1 MAEILLADLEAEDAV
16 LGAMLINE
24 SAIDV
29 AGDMLEAEDFYR
41 PGNGTLFGALCDL
54 RSADVDVDV
63 VTLGAKL
70 EAGGLKFDRD
80 RLFELRDKCPTAT
93 SVKDYATIVASRG
106 RMQRLRTAAL
116 QCAHEIEHAVD
127 VDEAADVVERLMLA
141 ASERRSRSTGV
152 NMGDALEAAAKELAE
167 RARGGV
173 SHAHILSGIG
183 LIDHVGGL
191 ERGGLHILG
200 ARTSTGKTSLALQIA
215 TNVALNGGRVLF
227 ASLEMNIGKIT
238 DRLIEQR
245 CQVCREALLSGKLSE
260 EEEARLRGLTALM
273 KAATLVVDYHPR
285 LTIEAIRSRARRM
298 HARAPLDLV
307 VVDYVGLVK
316 VTQQRNETREQKV
329 AETSAGL
336 KTLAGELD
344 CAVLALSQ
352 LNREFEHRPEGSEP
366 KLSDLRESGSL
377 EQDADMVIM
386 AWPVSADVKAGK
398 PTITTNIRIAKHRNG
413 PTKLGA
419 MDFVT
424 TTTAFSEIS
433 V

>member
-16 LGAMLINE
+16 LGAMLINP

-41 PGNGTLFGALCDL
+41 PGNGTLFGALCEL
-54 RSADVDVDV
+54 RSAGIDADV
-63 VTLGAKL
+63 VTVGAKL
-70 EAGGLKFDRD
+70 EASGLKFDRD
-80 RLFELRDKCPTAT
+80 RLFELRDKCPVAT
-93 SVKDYATIVASRG
+93 SVKNYATIVANRG
-106 RMQRLRTAAL
+106 RMQRMRTAAL
-116 QCAHEIEHAVD
+116 QCAHEVEQAVD

-141 ASERRSRSTGV
+141 AAERRTRDTSV

-167 RARGGV
+167 LAKGGV
-173 SHAHILSGIG
+173 PHAHIHTGIG
-183 LIDHVGGL
+183 LIDSVGGL

-200 ARTSTGKTSLALQIA
+200 ARTSTGKTSLALQTA
-215 TNVALNGGRVLF
+215 TNVALRGGRVLF
-227 ASLEMNIGKIT
+227 ASLEMNTRKIT

-245 CQVCREALLSGKLSE
+245 CQVGRETLLSGKLSE

-285 LTIEAIRSRARRM
+285 LTIEAIRSRTRRM

-329 AETSAGL
+329 AEISAGL

-344 CAVLALSQ
+344 CAVLALCQ
-352 LNREFEHRPEGSEP
+352 LNRDLDHRGDEAKPR
-366 KLSDLRESGSL
+366 LSDLRESGSL
-377 EQDADMVIM
+377 EQDADMVVLL
-386 AWPVSADVKAGK
+386 WPLQADVRARRAVRRV
-398 PTITTNIRIAKHRNG
+398 NISIEKHRNG
-413 PTKLGA
+413 PTAEGM

-424 TTTAFSEIS
+424 TTTAFNEIPG
-433 V
+433 